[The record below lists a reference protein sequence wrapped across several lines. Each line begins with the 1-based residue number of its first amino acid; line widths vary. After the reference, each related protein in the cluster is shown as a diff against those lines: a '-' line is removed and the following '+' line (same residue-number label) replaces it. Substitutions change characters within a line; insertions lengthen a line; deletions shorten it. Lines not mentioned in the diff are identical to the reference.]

1 MRISIGGRNCTH
13 ARRRRRSC
21 KIMSVPVPRRIND
34 GAPNEMLRI
43 ARDTAKHDDAK
54 GIVYEEADARLEEIY
69 KLEQAREAP
78 KAGSP
83 RRNVRRGEMFVKQ
96 LKTTPGCD
104 NPNEAPGA

>member
-21 KIMSVPVPRRIND
+21 KIMSVPVLRRIDD

-43 ARDTAKHDDAK
+43 ARDTAKHDYTK
-54 GIVYEEADARLEEIY
+54 GIIYEEADARLEEIY
-69 KLEQAREAP
+69 KLEQAREVP

-83 RRNVRRGEMFVKQ
+83 RRNVRQAIEELRQ
-96 LKTTPGCD
+96 DATTQTRHLGH
-104 NPNEAPGA
+104 NF